1 MNFLRIFLN
10 PKYGIF
16 GGNLI
21 MEKKVIKT
29 KKELEMEKGEGKEV
43 KMEKEVEEVPV
54 ETEETTT
61 EEAAP
66 VEKRL
71 EKGKMTAQKIFED
84 MISTFREK
92 QGDFEKAMSE
102 YTASSAKLAM
112 DVVETENDIVVKAD
126 LPGVKKEDIVI
137 DLTED
142 SMEIMAIFEDESEF
156 KGDNF
161 IKKERR
167 YGESKRS
174 ISLPQMVKIE
184 EASAKFDN
192 GVLTVTIP
200 KEEKKRHTLS
210 VE

>member
-1 MNFLRIFLN
+1 
-10 PKYGIF
+10 
-16 GGNLI
+16 

-29 KKELEMEKGEGKEV
+29 KKELEMEKGEEKEV
-43 KMEKEVEEVPV
+43 KREKKVEEVPV

-84 MISTFREK
+84 MINTFREK

-142 SMEIMAIFEDESEF
+142 SLEIMAIFEDESEF

-200 KEEKKRHTLS
+200 KEEKKRHILS

>member
-1 MNFLRIFLN
+1 ME
-10 PKYGIF
+10 
-16 GGNLI
+16 
-21 MEKKVIKT
+21 EKKVIKT
-29 KKELEMEKGEGKEV
+29 KKELEMEKAGLLGSKKE
-43 KMEKEVEEVPV
+43 ERAEEVPIKS
-54 ETEETTT
+54 EEETG
-61 EEAAP
+61 EET
-66 VEKRL
+66 VENKL
-71 EKGKMTAQKIFED
+71 EKSKNTAQKIFED
-84 MISTFREK
+84 MISTFRDK
-92 QGDFEKAMSE
+92 QGDFEKAMSD
-102 YTASSAKLAM
+102 YTASSAKVAM
-112 DVVETENDIVVKAD
+112 DVVETDEDVVVKAD
-126 LPGVKKEDIVI
+126 LPGVKKEDIII

-167 YGESKRS
+167 YGETKRAV
-174 ISLPQMVKIE
+174 SLPKMVKIE

>member
-1 MNFLRIFLN
+1 
-10 PKYGIF
+10 
-16 GGNLI
+16 

-43 KMEKEVEEVPV
+43 KMEKEAEEVPV

-112 DVVETENDIVVKAD
+112 DVVETDNDIVVKAD

-142 SMEIMAIFEDESEF
+142 SLEIMAIFEDESEF

>member
-1 MNFLRIFLN
+1 ME
-10 PKYGIF
+10 
-16 GGNLI
+16 
-21 MEKKVIKT
+21 EKKVIKT
-29 KKELEMEKGEGKEV
+29 KKELEMEKSG
-43 KMEKEVEEVPV
+43 EKEVEEVPV
-54 ETEETTT
+54 ETKETT
-61 EEAAP
+61 EEPEEEKP
-66 VEKRL
+66 VEKTL
-71 EKGKMTAQKIFED
+71 EKGRTTAQKIFED
-84 MISTFREK
+84 MISTFRDK
-92 QGDFEKAMSE
+92 QGDFEKAMSD

-112 DVVETENDIVVKAD
+112 DVVETDNDIIVKAD

-142 SMEIMAIFEDESEF
+142 SLEIMAIFEDESEF
-156 KGDNF
+156 KGENF

-174 ISLPQMVKIE
+174 ISLPKMVKID